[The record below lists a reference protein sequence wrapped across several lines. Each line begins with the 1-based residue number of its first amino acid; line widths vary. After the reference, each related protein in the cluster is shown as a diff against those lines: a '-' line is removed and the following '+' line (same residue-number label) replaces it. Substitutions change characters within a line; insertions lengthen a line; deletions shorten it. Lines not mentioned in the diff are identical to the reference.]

1 VGKTVTLVPYKK
13 EHVENYHEWMKSPE
27 ILELTCSEPLSLEEE
42 CAMQESW
49 HVDENSICV
58 ALILELTFI
67 LLDNTYRVDGD
78 MTGDMIQGMCG
89 DVNLFLQ
96 EDNIGEIEVM
106 VAEQRSRRKG
116 IAFEA
121 LQIFLGWIKS
131 NLPVTTIVAKIVE
144 GNQSSIDLFKKLGFV
159 EVKFNKIFREHVM
172 EYTLLKE

>member
-1 VGKTVTLVPYKK
+1 
-13 EHVENYHEWMKSPE
+13 
-27 ILELTCSEPLSLEEE
+27 
-42 CAMQESW
+42 
-49 HVDENSICV
+49 
-58 ALILELTFI
+58 
-67 LLDNTYRVDGD
+67 
-78 MTGDMIQGMCG
+78 MIQGMCG